1 LAASSSR
8 CTYQSSRWA
17 RSSNVAGVHT
27 ATAREYARLSQRTC
41 RLIQVELF
49 KIFPGAVY
57 LVSGLVG
64 LIVGSFL
71 NVVAYRIPIM
81 LGRAWR
87 EQCAELQAK
96 DLHEPPHAVGK
107 PFNLVTPNSTCPR
120 CGGAVAARHNIP
132 VISFLALRGR
142 CAHCDAKISPRY
154 SLIEGL
160 TAVLSLI
167 VAWVFGPTWQ
177 LVFALPITWTLLAL
191 AVIDIDHKLLP
202 DSITLPL
209 LWAGLLASLFRST
222 GGVIFTD
229 VTSSVIGA
237 AAGYLCLW
245 SVYQVFKL
253 ATGKEGMGYGDFK
266 LLAALGAWLGWQLL
280 PLIILLSATVGA
292 IIGTAMIVIEGNS
305 RETQIPFGPYLAAA
319 GWIALLW
326 GTELTRMYAQLM
338 S

>member
-1 LAASSSR
+1 
-8 CTYQSSRWA
+8 
-17 RSSNVAGVHT
+17 
-27 ATAREYARLSQRTC
+27 
-41 RLIQVELF
+41 VELF
-49 KIFPGAVY
+49 EIVPGALF

-71 NVVAYRIPIM
+71 NVVAYRVPIM

-87 EQCAELQAK
+87 EQCAELQAQ
-96 DLHEPPHAVGK
+96 DLPEPLHAAGK

-120 CGGAVAARHNIP
+120 CGGAVTARHNIP

-154 SLIEGL
+154 PLIEGL
-160 TAVLSLI
+160 AAVLSLI

-202 DSITLPL
+202 DSMTLPL
-209 LWAGLLASLFRST
+209 LWAGLLASLFRSN

-237 AAGYLCLW
+237 TIGYLSLW

-292 IIGTAMIVIEGNS
+292 IIGTAMIILGGNS
-305 RETQIPFGPYLAAA
+305 RDTQIPFGPYLAAA

-326 GTELTRMYAQLM
+326 GADLTRMYAQFM